1 MICAPRSFVDAAA
14 RIRQGRRLFINI
26 LDSRCE
32 QYIRPISIFQVTG
45 TIRP

>member
-14 RIRQGRRLFINI
+14 RFRQGWRLFINI
-26 LDSRCE
+26 LDFRCE
-32 QYIRPISIFQVTG
+32 QYIMLIAIFQITG